1 MSWLKRK
8 LRNWLNSDELIE
20 MSTANPIRSRDSLR
34 TSGMNFTIYQAN
46 GGTIVEM
53 SQYDHKTDRND
64 HSLHIITNDQDLGQ
78 GIAHIVT
85 FEMLKR

>member
-1 MSWLKRK
+1 MNWLKQK
-8 LRNWLNSDELIE
+8 LRNWLNSDEIE
-20 MSTANPIRSRDSLR
+20 MSANKPVRTRDSLR
-34 TSGMNFTIYQAN
+34 SSGMNFTIYQAN

-53 SQYDHKTDRND
+53 NQYDSKTDRHD

>member
-1 MSWLKRK
+1 MNWLKNK

-20 MSTANPIRSRDSLR
+20 LSAVKASRSRDSIQS
-34 TSGMNFTIYQAN
+34 TGMNFTIYQAN

-53 SQYDHKTDRND
+53 NQYDHKNDRND
-64 HSLHIITNDQDLGQ
+64 RSLHIITNEQDLGQ

-85 FEMLKR
+85 FEMLRR

>member
-1 MSWLKRK
+1 MSWLKNK

-20 MSTANPIRSRDSLR
+20 ISAVNTRRGRDTIQST
-34 TSGMNFTIYQAN
+34 GMNFTIYQAN

-53 SQYDHKTDRND
+53 NQYDHKNDRND
-64 HSLHIITNDQDLGQ
+64 RSLHIITNEQDLGQ

-85 FEMLKR
+85 FEMLRR